1 MKNKITWRKYRVQK
15 QFLTLNRTKLYDR
28 TGVNI

>member
-15 QFLTLNRTKLYDR
+15 QVLTLNRTKLYDR